1 VAKNKEPK
9 VKKERFKTLK
19 QIGQTYS
26 ITRQSDRALPWVIL
40 GTFIGTTLPLILMA
54 QLLFDSTFSKLI
66 TTSLGISTGLLVTV
80 YVFGKR
86 AEKAAYARIEGQPG
100 AAAAVLNT
108 LRKGWF
114 VTPAV
119 AVTRNQDLVH
129 RVIGPV
135 GIVLVGEGSP
145 SRVAQLLESEKVKAR
160 RIAGDIPVAS
170 LIVGNGEGL
179 ITFKKLNKTIM
190 KMGKKISPA
199 ESRELRNRF
208 GASGASALPIPKGA
222 MPKGM
227 RIPRR

>member
-1 VAKNKEPK
+1 MAKDKEPK

-26 ITRQSDRALPWVIL
+26 ITRKSDRALPWVIL
-40 GTFIGTTLPLILMA
+40 GTLIGTALPLVLVA

-66 TTSLGISTGLLVTV
+66 TTSLAISTSLLATV

-145 SRVAQLLESEKVKAR
+145 SRVAQLLESEKIKAK

>member
-1 VAKNKEPK
+1 MAKYKEPK
-9 VKKERFKTLK
+9 PKKERFKTLK
-19 QIGQTYS
+19 QIKQTYS
-26 ITRQSDRALPWVIL
+26 ITRKTDKALPWIIL
-40 GTFIGTTLPLILMA
+40 LTLIGTTLPLILVA
-54 QLLFDSTFSKLI
+54 QFLFESTFSKLI
-66 TTSLGISTGLLVTV
+66 TTSLAVSTGLLATV
-80 YVFGKR
+80 YLFGKR

-114 VTPAV
+114 VTPAI

-145 SRVAQLLESEKVKAR
+145 TRVAQLLENEKIKAR
-160 RIAGDIPVAS
+160 RIAGEIPVS
-170 LIVGNGEGL
+170 TLIVGNGEGL

-208 GASGASALPIPKGA
+208 GASGTSSLPIPKGA

>member
-1 VAKNKEPK
+1 MANKEPK

-26 ITRQSDRALPWVIL
+26 ITRKTDKALPFIL
-40 GTFIGTTLPLILMA
+40 LAAFFGTTLPIILIA
-54 QLLFDSTFSKLI
+54 QILFNTTFSRLI
-66 TTSLGISTGLLVTV
+66 TISLGVSTGLLVTV
-80 YVFGKR
+80 YIFGKR

-119 AVTRNQDLVH
+119 AVTRNQDLIH

-135 GIVLVGEGSP
+135 GVVLVGEGSP
-145 SRVAQLLESEKVKAR
+145 SRVAQLLDSEKVKAK
-160 RIAGDIPVAS
+160 RIAGEIPVFT
-170 LIVGNGEGL
+170 LISGTGEGL
-179 ITFKKLNKTIM
+179 VPYKKLNKTIM

-199 ESRELRNRF
+199 ETRELRNRF
-208 GASGASALPIPKGA
+208 GASGASSLPIPKGA

>member
-26 ITRQSDRALPWVIL
+26 ITRKSDRALPWVIL
-40 GTFIGTTLPLILMA
+40 GTLIGTALPLILVA

-66 TTSLGISTGLLVTV
+66 TTSLAISTSLLATV

-145 SRVAQLLESEKVKAR
+145 SRVAQLLESEKIKAK

>member
-1 VAKNKEPK
+1 MAKNKEPK

-26 ITRQSDRALPWVIL
+26 ITRKSDRALPWVIL
-40 GTFIGTTLPLILMA
+40 GTLIGTALPLVLVA

-66 TTSLGISTGLLVTV
+66 TTSLAISTSLLATV

-145 SRVAQLLESEKVKAR
+145 SRVAQLLESEKIKAK

-227 RIPRR
+227 TIPRR

>member
-1 VAKNKEPK
+1 MAKNKEPK

-26 ITRQSDRALPWVIL
+26 MTKQSDRALPWVIL
-40 GTFIGTTLPLILMA
+40 GTLIGTTLPLILMA

>member
-1 VAKNKEPK
+1 MAKNKEPK

-26 ITRQSDRALPWVIL
+26 ITRKSDRALPWVIL
-40 GTFIGTTLPLILMA
+40 GTLIGTALPLVLVA

-66 TTSLGISTGLLVTV
+66 TTSLAISTSLLATV

-145 SRVAQLLESEKVKAR
+145 SRVAQLLESERIKAK

>member
-1 VAKNKEPK
+1 MAKNNEPK

-26 ITRQSDRALPWVIL
+26 ITRKSDRALPWVIL
-40 GTFIGTTLPLILMA
+40 GTLIGTALPLVLVA
-54 QLLFDSTFSKLI
+54 QLLFESTFSKLI
-66 TTSLGISTGLLVTV
+66 TTSLAISTSLLATV

-145 SRVAQLLESEKVKAR
+145 SRVAQLLENEKIKAK
-160 RIAGDIPVAS
+160 RIAGDIPVSS